1 MKNIYLNIY
10 KPNSTNLKKA
20 KKIIE
25 NNNVIGLPTETVYG
39 LAGNAYSNKAVKKIF
54 KLKKRQHINPLIIH
68 YKKLEDIRNDVIYN
82 GSLLKLY
89 KAFCPGPITFV
100 LKKNPKSRISKIAT
114 AGKETVA
121 IRFPKHTIARKVLKI
136 TNKPLAAPSANIST
150 KLSPTCA
157 KDVFEEF
164 GKKIKIILDGGK
176 CEIGLESTIIDLTG
190 KPSILRPGKITKQR
204 IEKILRKKIK
214 IKKSFKKINAPGQL
228 KLHYSPGIPVEMNKK
243 NINKQQA
250 MIGFGKK
257 FKIGENYFNLSKKGN
272 LKEAANNL
280 YKTMRKIKKRRFKS
294 IAVIKIPNK
303 GIGYAINDRLKK
315 ASNK

>member
-10 KPNSTNLKKA
+10 KPNRSNLKKA

-114 AGKETVA
+114 AGKKTVA
-121 IRFPKHTIARKVLKI
+121 IRFPKHAIARKVLKI

-164 GKKIKIILDGGK
+164 GKKIKMILDGRK
-176 CEIGLESTIIDLTG
+176 C
-190 KPSILRPGKITKQR
+190 KI
-204 IEKILRKKIK
+204 
-214 IKKSFKKINAPGQL
+214 
-228 KLHYSPGIPVEMNKK
+228 
-243 NINKQQA
+243 
-250 MIGFGKK
+250 
-257 FKIGENYFNLSKKGN
+257 
-272 LKEAANNL
+272 
-280 YKTMRKIKKRRFKS
+280 
-294 IAVIKIPNK
+294 
-303 GIGYAINDRLKK
+303 
-315 ASNK
+315 